1 MNNLLPS
8 HRSDLKNR
16 QKLYVV
22 EWARVLGEIRPE
34 LSAVEAKFVVHAAL
48 NLVPDV
54 GRMMKF
60 DAAAENA
67 AMLQVFMSAVLFG
80 RRASAA

>member
-1 MNNLLPS
+1 
-8 HRSDLKNR
+8 
-16 QKLYVV
+16 
-22 EWARVLGEIRPE
+22 
-34 LSAVEAKFVVHAAL
+34 
-48 NLVPDV
+48 
-54 GRMMKF
+54 MMKF